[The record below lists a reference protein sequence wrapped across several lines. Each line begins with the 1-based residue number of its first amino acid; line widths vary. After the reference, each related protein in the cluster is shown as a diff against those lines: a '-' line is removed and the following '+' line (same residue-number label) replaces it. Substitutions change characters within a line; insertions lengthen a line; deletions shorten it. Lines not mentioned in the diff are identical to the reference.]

1 MIFFGLIY
9 LFKENQIFISIN
21 VYSYESAWVLEAE
34 VFHYLC
40 ATMSFFHRYF
50 GWFWSIESE
59 EIRLLLLLTG
69 HLLISCFVTLL
80 HFLAN
85 LLYAWYPIKFAFNVI
100 EPQKNEELKRKA
112 LIGAF
117 HQCIACA
124 LFIWELRCWS
134 KAGMGFHFAF
144 CASTW
149 SFLKGSS
156 IVLSDFKY
164 HNDV

>member
-69 HLLISCFVTLL
+69 HLLVSCFVTLL

-100 EPQKNEELKRKA
+100 EPQKNEELKEKSIDRCFSSVHRLCSLYLRA
-112 LIGAF
+112 SLLIQGWDGISF
-117 HQCIACA
+117 CFLCQH
-124 LFIWELRCWS
+124 LKFPKRELHCSVR
-134 KAGMGFHFAF
+134 
-144 CASTW
+144 
-149 SFLKGSS
+149 L
-156 IVLSDFKY
+156 
-164 HNDV
+164 